1 MSRFLFIALVVVC
14 FSCNRSPETIRPT
27 TESITESVYASGT
40 ITTADQ
46 YQVFPAAA
54 GVIQKVWV
62 KEGDSVKKGTLLAVL
77 VNDVAG
83 YNQQSATLK
92 ATFDSRETNQG
103 KLTDAQRVADMAYQ
117 KMKVDSALY
126 TRQQNLWAEQIGTRV
141 ELEQRE
147 LAWKNAQTD
156 YQLALQR
163 IKDLQKQITFTDQLS
178 QKNLQIASKMKGD
191 YEVRS
196 ESEGVVFKW
205 LKVAGEFANQ
215 QTPLGII
222 GNPQK
227 YVLEMQVDESD
238 IIHIKLG
245 LPVAITMDSYKGR
258 VFEASVTRILPMM
271 NEKNKTFLVEA
282 KFTKSPDQ
290 IFPNTSFEA
299 NIILNTKDNVLL
311 IPRNYLLNDSTVL
324 DKTGNQVRVVTGI
337 KDFSR
342 VEIVSGLKASD
353 ELIKP
358 TE

>member
-1 MSRFLFIALVVVC
+1 MNRYFFIALLGLSI
-14 FSCNRSPETIRPT
+14 SCNRSPETIHPT

-40 ITTADQ
+40 ISTTDQ

-54 GVIQKVWV
+54 GVIHKVWV
-62 KEGDSVKKGTLLAVL
+62 QEGDSVKKGTLLAVL

-83 YNQQSATLK
+83 YNQQSAALK

-126 TRQQNLWAEQIGTRV
+126 KRQQNLWAEQIGTRV

-147 LAWKNAQTD
+147 LAWQNAQTE

-178 QKNLQIASKMKGD
+178 QKNLEIASKMKGD

-205 LKVAGEFANQ
+205 LKVAGEFTNQ
-215 QTPLGII
+215 QTALGII
-222 GNPQK
+222 GNPKK

-238 IIHIKLG
+238 ITYIKMG

-282 KFTKSPDQ
+282 QFTKSPDQ

-324 DKTGNQVRVVTGI
+324 DKAGNRVRVVTGI

-358 TE
+358 KE

>member
-1 MSRFLFIALVVVC
+1 MNRFLFIALIVVC
-14 FSCNRSPETIRPT
+14 FSCNRSAETIRPS

-238 IIHIKLG
+238 ITHIKLG
-245 LPVAITMDSYKGR
+245 LPVAITMDSYKGS

-324 DKTGNQVRVVTGI
+324 DKAGNQVRVVTGI

>member
-1 MSRFLFIALVVVC
+1 MNRFLFIALVVVC

-62 KEGDSVKKGTLLAVL
+62 KEGDSVKKGTLLAIL

-126 TRQQNLWAEQIGTRV
+126 MRQQNLWAEQIGTRV

-163 IKDLQKQITFTDQLS
+163 IKDLQKQITFTDLVS

-238 IIHIKLG
+238 ITHIKLG

-324 DKTGNQVRVVTGI
+324 DKAGNQVRVVTGI

>member
-1 MSRFLFIALVVVC
+1 MNRYFFIALLS
-14 FSCNRSPETIRPT
+14 FLISCSSSPETIHPT

-40 ITTADQ
+40 ITTSDE
-46 YQVFPAAA
+46 YQVFPSVA
-54 GVIQKVWV
+54 GVIKKVFV
-62 KEGDSVKKGTLLAVL
+62 KEGDSIKKGTLLAVL

-83 YNQQSATLK
+83 YNQQSAALR
-92 ATFDSRETNQG
+92 ANFDSRETNQG
-103 KLTDAQRVADMAYQ
+103 KLTDAQRVADLAFQ

-126 TRQQNLWAEQIGTRV
+126 KRQQNLWAEQIGTRV

-147 LAWKNAQTD
+147 LAWQNAQTD

-163 IKDLQKQITFTDQLS
+163 IKDLQKQLIFADQLS

-196 ESEGVVFKW
+196 ESDGVVFRW

-222 GNPQK
+222 GNPKK

-238 IIHIKLG
+238 ITHIKLG
-245 LPVAITMDSYKGR
+245 LSVAITMDSYKGK

-282 KFTKSPDQ
+282 QFIKRPEQ

-299 NIILNTKDNVLL
+299 NIILNTKDSVLL

-324 DKTGNQVRVVTGI
+324 NKAGTPVRVVTGI

-342 VEIVSGLKASD
+342 VEIISGLTASD

-358 TE
+358 KE

>member
-1 MSRFLFIALVVVC
+1 MKRYFFIALLGLSI
-14 FSCNRSPETIRPT
+14 SCGRSPETIHPS

-40 ITTADQ
+40 ISTTDQ

-62 KEGDSVKKGTLLAVL
+62 QEGDSVKKGTLLAVL

-83 YNQQSATLK
+83 YNQQSAALK

-103 KLTDAQRVADMAYQ
+103 KLTDAQRLADMAYQ

-126 TRQQNLWAEQIGTRV
+126 KRQQNLWAEQIGTRV

-147 LAWKNAQTD
+147 LAWQNAQTEH
-156 YQLALQR
+156 QLALQR

-178 QKNLQIASKMKGD
+178 QKNLQIAAKMKGD

-205 LKVAGEFANQ
+205 LKIAGEFANQ

-238 IIHIKLG
+238 ITHIKLG

-282 KFTKSPDQ
+282 QFTKRPEQ

-299 NIILNTKDNVLL
+299 NIILNTKDSVLL

-324 DKTGNQVRVVTGI
+324 DKAGKPVHVVTGI

-342 VEIVSGLKASD
+342 VEIISGLKASD

-358 TE
+358 KE